1 VGPAAPAAGLPAGK
15 LNVNTKH
22 KQRGVTLIELV
33 VVIMIIG
40 ILAAVAVPSY
50 RNYVIRSQRSD
61 AKDALLAL
69 ASQQEKYYLQCNAYA
84 DNIANAPSC
93 ADSELQGADT
103 SENGWYD
110 LTILAADA
118 TGFRLEA
125 GAAAGENQFQDT
137 ECRKFFVTDRG
148 IRTAEDAG
156 GTDNTEECWR

>member
-1 VGPAAPAAGLPAGK
+1 MK
-15 LNVNTKH
+15 SKH

-40 ILAAVAVPSY
+40 ILAAIAVPSY
-50 RNYVIRSQRSD
+50 RNYVIRSQRAD

-93 ADSELQGADT
+93 ADSELQGADA
-103 SENGWYD
+103 SENGWYT
-110 LTILAADA
+110 LTILDADA
-118 TGFRLEA
+118 DSFNLEA
-125 GAAAGENQFQDT
+125 EATAGENQFQDT
-137 ECRKFFVTDRG
+137 ACRRFFVTDRG
-148 IRTAEDAG
+148 IRTAEDSG